1 MEIQKPK
8 IKLTLK
14 AIRVNMGKSQEEM
27 AKLYGVTKEVVCN
40 WETYRTYP
48 NVKDIPNIER
58 ATGLKYDD
66 IIFLPSNYDLIAKN
80 ETHDKQ

>member
-1 MEIQKPK
+1 MENQKPK

-14 AIRVNMGKSQEEM
+14 AIRVNMGKSIEDM
-27 AKLYGVTKEVVCN
+27 AKLYGRTKDVVIN

-48 NVKDIPNIER
+48 SVKDIPDIER

-66 IIFLPSNYDLIAKN
+66 IIFLPNDDVLNIT

>member
-1 MEIQKPK
+1 MENQNPK

-27 AKLYGVTKEVVCN
+27 AKLYGVAKETVSN
-40 WETYRTYP
+40 WETYKTYP
-48 NVKDIPNIER
+48 SVRDIPNIEN
-58 ATGLKYDD
+58 ATGLKYDN
-66 IIFLPSNYDLIAKN
+66 IIFLPDICGFSANK

>member
-1 MEIQKPK
+1 MEMQKPK

-14 AIRVNMGKSQEEM
+14 AIRVNMGKTQEEM
-27 AKLYGVTKEVVCN
+27 AKLYGVSKEVVFN

-48 NVKDIPNIER
+48 TVKDIPKIEK

-66 IIFLPSNYDLIAKN
+66 IIFLPVD
-80 ETHDKQ
+80 DD

>member
-1 MEIQKPK
+1 MEMQKPK

-14 AIRVNMGKSQEEM
+14 AIRVNMGKTQEEM
-27 AKLYGVTKEVVCN
+27 AKLYGVSKEVVFN

-48 NVKDIPNIER
+48 TVKDIPKIEE

-66 IIFLPSNYDLIAKN
+66 IIFLPVD
-80 ETHDKQ
+80 DD

>member
-1 MEIQKPK
+1 MENQKPK

-14 AIRVNMGKSQEEM
+14 AIRVNMGKSIEDM
-27 AKLYGVTKEVVCN
+27 AKLYGRTKDVVIN

-48 NVKDIPNIER
+48 SVKDIPDIER

-66 IIFLPSNYDLIAKN
+66 IIFLPSDDVLNIK

>member
-1 MEIQKPK
+1 MENQKPK

-14 AIRVNMGKSQEEM
+14 AIRVNMGKRQEEM
-27 AKLYGVTKEVVCN
+27 ADLYGVSKDTVSN
-40 WETYRTYP
+40 WETYKTYP
-48 NVKDIPNIER
+48 SVKDIPNIER

-66 IIFLPSNYDLIAKN
+66 IIFLPNNCGFTDKE

>member
-1 MEIQKPK
+1 MEMQKPK

-14 AIRVNMGKSQEEM
+14 AIRVNMGKTQEEM
-27 AKLYGVTKEVVCN
+27 AKLYGVSKEVVFN

-48 NVKDIPNIER
+48 TVKDIPKIEE

-66 IIFLPSNYDLIAKN
+66 IIFLPID
-80 ETHDKQ
+80 DD